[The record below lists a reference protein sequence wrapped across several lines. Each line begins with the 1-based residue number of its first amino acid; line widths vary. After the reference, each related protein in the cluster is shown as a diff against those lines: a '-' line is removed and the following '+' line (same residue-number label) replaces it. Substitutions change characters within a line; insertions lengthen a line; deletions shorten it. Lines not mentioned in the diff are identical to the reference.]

1 MVNIIL
7 LLTIAKPFILL
18 LSNKSFYISKQT
30 SNEVARNNKGNLMLG
45 KLFILSYRLLAISVL
60 IIPVIINIIFK
71 GDIVV
76 SLLYLPLLSLIL
88 SLLFIHVDQ
97 QLCHFFNALKLKQQ
111 PRSAKNIST
120 LVSTSLAK
128 KVSLMLQVIY
138 AHR

>member
-1 MVNIIL
+1 M
-7 LLTIAKPFILL
+7 
-18 LSNKSFYISKQT
+18 LS
-30 SNEVARNNKGNLMLG
+30 

-60 IIPVIINIIFK
+60 IIPVIINIILK

-97 QLCHFFNALKLKQQ
+97 QLCHFFDALKLKKQ

-128 KVSLMLQVIY
+128 KVSLMFQLIY